1 MRQNLTGQGHRRR
14 HVQQPLIL
22 RFRYPVLIF
31 GPFTRGLKMSAA
43 LEAGFL
49 CSRPRS
55 TQLHFGRRG
64 RAKRTETCIETQDGA
79 QLPSL
84 TSRLNCKERWLAG
97 VLAQNQSSVAYSIAA
112 FTFSHQMV

>member
-31 GPFTRGLKMSAA
+31 GPFPRGLKMSAA

-55 TQLHFGRRG
+55 TQLHFGRTG
-64 RAKRTETCIETQDGA
+64 E
-79 QLPSL
+79 
-84 TSRLNCKERWLAG
+84 
-97 VLAQNQSSVAYSIAA
+97 VAQNAPRPALITNDLLASFRKVGGFCQWPTWVCNILQLLITSPLLI
-112 FTFSHQMV
+112 MR